1 MNEKFQISN
10 FNIQSLHI
18 NQFAS
23 LTQTLLLKCL
33 YQARKMSDHVCE
45 FQGYQFSF
53 YHFILYFTFLF
64 SLCVYA
70 SATGQYNVIWS
81 FGPYNIFLMTYRSI
95 HFHMTLSA
103 MNYLLYS
110 VYFLN
115 ILHHMYAQSKYIGKP
130 NHCNIKVFFE
140 QETQTIYVGDLKQAY
155 E

>member
-1 MNEKFQISN
+1 MNEKFQINN

-33 YQARKMSDHVCE
+33 YQARKMSDHVCG

-95 HFHMTLSA
+95 HFHMTFSA
-103 MNYLLYS
+103 MNYLLYFACWNCFGSVVCGNFYICTSAIS
-110 VYFLN
+110 VYLHIYFLH
-115 ILHHMYAQSKYIGKP
+115 IITEEK
-130 NHCNIKVFFE
+130 
-140 QETQTIYVGDLKQAY
+140 
-155 E
+155 